1 MENMRN
7 YYFVAASLP
16 ELKLGEKPEISFEEL
31 VYRLSLNLSRQD
43 LEKVEV
49 LRRYID
55 LLNIRAL
62 LLEEPLDPRGNL
74 SEKELDEALLL
85 ETFFP
90 PYVFDF
96 LNQYEDKKDQVRNF
110 SALLLR
116 YFTEEGKEK
125 EGFLKKYLAFEREW
139 RLVVA
144 AMRAKKYKMD
154 ITRELQ
160 FEDFTDPIIADVLA
174 QKDVEQYEPPAEYQ
188 DLKELIHACGDDP
201 WALFKTISEYRFQKI
216 EEMSGY
222 PLFSID
228 WILGYMARL
237 MLVEQWVELDEEKG
251 KNILENFKTG

>member
-1 MENMRN
+1 MHN

-16 ELKLGEKPEISFEEL
+16 ELKLGERPEISFEEL
-31 VYRLSLNLSRQD
+31 VYRLTLNLSKED
-43 LEKVEV
+43 LEKTVV

-55 LLNIRAL
+55 ILNIRAL
-62 LLEEPLDPRGNL
+62 LLEEPLDSRGNL
-74 SEKELDEALLL
+74 TEKELDEALLL

-90 PYVFDF
+90 QYVFDY
-96 LNQYEDKKDQVRNF
+96 LNQYEDKKDQIRNF
-110 SALLLR
+110 SSLLIR
-116 YFTEEGKEK
+116 YFTEEMKGQ
-125 EGFLKKYLAFEREW
+125 EGFLRKYLAFEREW

-144 AMRAKKYKMD
+144 ALRAKKLKSD

-160 FEDFTDPIIADVLA
+160 FEDFTDPLVADILA
-174 QKDVEQYEPPAEYQ
+174 QKDMEQYEPPAEYQ
-188 DLKELIHACGDDP
+188 DLKEQIHACGDDP
-201 WALFKTISEYRFQKI
+201 WALFKTISEYRFHKI

-237 MLVEQWVELDEEKG
+237 ILVEQWVELDEEKG